1 MSFDIVWLLDKIFV
15 VNCDAYWRTCKNL
28 KPSLQII
35 CRKIIN
41 NILQGRQ
48 KFKILSKDLNV
59 IRLIEDSDVGDI
71 AMLIA

>member
-28 KPSLQII
+28 KPSLEII

-48 KFKILSKDLNV
+48 KLKILSKDLNV

>member
-1 MSFDIVWLLDKIFV
+1 MSFDIVSLLDKIFV

-28 KPSLQII
+28 KPWLEII
-35 CRKIIN
+35 CRKIIH

-48 KFKILSKDLNV
+48 KLKILSKDLNV